1 MNVCQGCKS
10 LTFRIALPALCAH
23 GAQQGWC
30 ARLLLGWQAA
40 PWGKHTASLLQSAL
54 QPPPCFCMGGRRV
67 LQALPGSIT
76 GLCILHWAVTR
87 GRSTG
92 GVTHPAKSCVWGLL
106 RATHPDGRL
115 QPISVYCSG
124 HALIT
129 CSSQY
134 FRHLPLVFLLL
145 SLSSPHSRFE
155 VPHPFPHNHF
165 HFPALGFASTLS
177 STSFVPVSN
186 NKIIRDT
193 LFRL

>member
-1 MNVCQGCKS
+1 MAVVG
-10 LTFRIALPALCAH
+10 L
-23 GAQQGWC
+23 
-30 ARLLLGWQAA
+30 AA

-76 GLCILHWAVTR
+76 GLCILHWAVTQ

-115 QPISVYCSG
+115 RPISVYCSG
-124 HALIT
+124 HALRT

-134 FRHLPLVFLLL
+134 FTHLPLVFLPSPFSLL
-145 SLSSPHSRFE
+145 SPQSFWSSTSLSSQSFPFSSPGLCFHSLL
-155 VPHPFPHNHF
+155 HF
-165 HFPALGFASTLS
+165 LCS
-177 STSFVPVSN
+177 SVQ
-186 NKIIRDT
+186 
-193 LFRL
+193 